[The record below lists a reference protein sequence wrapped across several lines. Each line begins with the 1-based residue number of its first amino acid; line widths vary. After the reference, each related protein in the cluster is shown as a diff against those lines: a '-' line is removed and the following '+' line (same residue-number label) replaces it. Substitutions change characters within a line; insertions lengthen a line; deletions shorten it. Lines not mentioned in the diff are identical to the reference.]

1 MGGKADGLGFIFQ
14 LYLSIT
20 KGHMG
25 LSAGKR
31 FSSVIKCKIQYLP
44 YRFANSKQT
53 NKTSSSDLSRQL
65 SPSRAELRLLEAR
78 NMSRSRGET
87 QGL

>member
-1 MGGKADGLGFIFQ
+1 MGGKADGLEFYIQ

-31 FSSVIKCKIQYLP
+31 FSSVIENAKYNIYP
-44 YRFANSKQT
+44 YRFLQIV
-53 NKTSSSDLSRQL
+53 NKLIK
-65 SPSRAELRLLEAR
+65 PALLTCPD
-78 NMSRSRGET
+78 NFLLLGQS
-87 QGL
+87 

>member
-1 MGGKADGLGFIFQ
+1 MGEKVDGLGFIFQ

-31 FSSVIKCKIQYLP
+31 FSSVIKCKKYNIYPTGLQIL
-44 YRFANSKQT
+44 
-53 NKTSSSDLSRQL
+53 NKLINQSSSS
-65 SPSRAELRLLEAR
+65 
-78 NMSRSRGET
+78 
-87 QGL
+87 GLVQTTFSF

>member
-1 MGGKADGLGFIFQ
+1 MGGKADRLGFVFQ

-44 YRFANSKQT
+44 YRSANTKQT
-53 NKTSSSDLSRQL
+53 NKTRV
-65 SPSRAELRLLEAR
+65 ALLTCPD
-78 NMSRSRGET
+78 NFLLLGQS
-87 QGL
+87 